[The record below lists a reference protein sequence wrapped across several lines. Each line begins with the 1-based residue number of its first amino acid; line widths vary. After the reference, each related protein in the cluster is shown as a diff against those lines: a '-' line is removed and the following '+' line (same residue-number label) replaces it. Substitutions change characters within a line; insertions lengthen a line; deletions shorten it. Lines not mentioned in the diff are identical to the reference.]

1 MNEITRYQ
9 VNRVIVILIP
19 KLPFLQWIFTVEPGL
34 ELTLAELRAEQDAL
48 LLSIL
53 EIETLQGA
61 KAWAYR
67 NWKVLF
73 DKALCDWYTDE
84 RTWPSGRSL
93 ELFEQWFDIEWH
105 PLVWDLSNIQIEK
118 IDAFR
123 NEDPTTD
130 NRYPWKI

>member
-1 MNEITRYQ
+1 MNEIDRYQ

-19 KLPFLQWIFTVEPGL
+19 KLPFLQWIFAVEPGL
-34 ELTLAELRAEQDAL
+34 ELTLDELRAEQDAL
-48 LLSIL
+48 LLSIS

-84 RTWPSGRSL
+84 RSWPSARTL
-93 ELFEQWFDIEWH
+93 AMFEQWFDIEWH
-105 PLVWDLSNIQIEK
+105 PLVWDLSSTQIEK
-118 IDAFR
+118 IDWFK
-123 NEDPTTD
+123 NEDPITD
-130 NRYPWKI
+130 NRYP